1 MVTMFPPVLQ
11 LQPECS
17 QDAPF
22 TNHIPS
28 PISQILKR
36 PGCWEMTVQ
45 IFSWQNSRVSN
56 RNLLNLRKL
65 HNLRLNLFSVFGF
78 NGEISGIS
86 RARPPSLR
94 FGALGRDVKNT
105 EGWPRRSLAKSG
117 RRAEQTLERLN
128 VSPES
133 APETFLRLCTCA
145 KAFPY

>member
-56 RNLLNLRKL
+56 RNLLNLR
-65 HNLRLNLFSVFGF
+65 NLRNLWLNSFSVFGF
-78 NGEISGIS
+78 KVQTEMVRLH
-86 RARPPSLR
+86 RAALVSCASLILTPMAFRPGSEKKMK
-94 FGALGRDVKNT
+94 FALQGQ
-105 EGWPRRSLAKSG
+105 P
-117 RRAEQTLERLN
+117 N
-128 VSPES
+128 VFRS
-133 APETFLRLCTCA
+133 APPEIIPIGYL
-145 KAFPY
+145 